1 MSISLIYAKTAQGA
15 EEIRTRAAG
24 LSATARRVL
33 IMIDGK
39 RDEDELRLVVREG
52 ELDGVIATLLAQ
64 GLIEACGMAEPP
76 EREWLADDAATVA
89 MEATGLRLD
98 LGLGEPAGAAAVTA
112 PPPAAPSS
120 ASLPPSRAAG
130 PPPTLRMA
138 IADVDRRTPAPVPAP
153 VPAPTTIVIKPIRT
167 RQAPAP
173 SADQEA
179 ATASL
184 EEAKRNAVRALYERL
199 GPYGEEPAARINDCK
214 SHEALREQI
223 RHACRRIT
231 TFRGA
236 PAAREYLASI
246 GMA

>member
-39 RDEDELRLVVREG
+39 RDEDELRLVVRDG

-64 GLIEACGMAEPP
+64 GLIEACGMVEPP
-76 EREWLADDAATVA
+76 EREWLADEAATVA
-89 MEATGLRLD
+89 MEASGLRLD
-98 LGLGEPAGAAAVTA
+98 LGVPAGSAAASM
-112 PPPAAPSS
+112 PPPAALPSPP
-120 ASLPPSRAAG
+120 LPPSRAAG

-138 IADVDRRTPAPVPAP
+138 IAEVDQRTPAPAPTP
-153 VPAPTTIVIKPIRT
+153 VPAPTTIIIKPIRA
-167 RQAPAP
+167 RPAPSP

-179 ATASL
+179 ANASL

>member
-39 RDEDELRLVVREG
+39 RDEDELRLVVRDG

-64 GLIEACGMAEPP
+64 GLIEACGMVEPP
-76 EREWLADDAATVA
+76 EREWLADEAATVA
-89 MEATGLRLD
+89 MEASGLRLD
-98 LGLGEPAGAAAVTA
+98 LGVPAGAAAA
-112 PPPAAPSS
+112 SMPPPAALPSPP
-120 ASLPPSRAAG
+120 LPPSRAAG

-138 IADVDRRTPAPVPAP
+138 IAEVDQRTPAPAPTP
-153 VPAPTTIVIKPIRT
+153 VPAPTTIIIKPIRA
-167 RQAPAP
+167 RPAPSP

-179 ATASL
+179 ANASL